1 MLKRLFGCCLLGV
14 GCLPLMANGGQPRV
28 TYGSPVDYQIT
39 LAGNF
44 GEPRPNH
51 FHGGID
57 VKTDNVE
64 GKHIYSIGDGYVSRL
79 TVGLSGFG
87 NAVYV
92 THPEGYT
99 SIYCHLK
106 RFAPKLERMIDR
118 QAVAKGEKI
127 DLHFTPLDFPV
138 SQGQLIALSGNT
150 GHSTGPHLHLEIH
163 DAKTWD
169 MLDPLDFL
177 GACVTDSVPP
187 QAHSFMACPVAG
199 EGSFN
204 GGSGKQTFSFGGLS
218 VDSLISIRYASLP
231 ATMQYHLD
239 QPFTAWGRVG
249 FALWADDY
257 MQGVYNH
264 YGIRE
269 TILMVDGQEVFR
281 ADVSRI
287 PVNSTR
293 QVNSWGDYDHWQHH
307 KTWYMRS
314 YIPRGVTLPLLQAD
328 ANRGIVDFNEER
340 PYELTYILRDF
351 MGNESRYDF
360 TVVGQK
366 ATIAPVPEQPY
377 NVFCDRLSLISLPG
391 MQLVIPAGMVEDGLV
406 VTPIVEQGSISPRYT
421 FTQQPCPLFG
431 WVELSIA
438 APRGIDPERLYIE
451 GGGRDMGGTCENG
464 WVTTRI
470 RELGMTYELKVK
482 E

>member
-1 MLKRLFGCCLLGV
+1 MLKRIAIGCWLLAV
-14 GCLPLMANGGQPRV
+14 GCQSLKADNQRV
-28 TYGSPVDYQIT
+28 SYASPVDYQIT

-64 GKHIYSIGDGYVSRL
+64 GKHIYAIGDGYVSRL
-79 TVGLSGFG
+79 TVGVSGFG

-118 QAVAKGEKI
+118 QAAKEAPI

-138 SQGQLIALSGNT
+138 AQGQLIALSGNT

-163 DAKTWD
+163 DTKTWD
-169 MLDPLDFL
+169 MMDPLDFL
-177 GACVTDSVPP
+177 ASCVIDSVPP
-187 QAHSFMACPVAG
+187 QAHSFMVCPVAG
-199 EGSFN
+199 EGVFN
-204 GGSGKQTFSFGGLS
+204 GGSSKQTFSFGAPP
-218 VDSLISIRYASLP
+218 DSARFRFSSR
-231 ATMQYHLD
+231 LD
-239 QPFTAWGRVG
+239 QSFTAWRKVG

-269 TILMVDGQEVFR
+269 TILLVDGQEVFYSN
-281 ADVSRI
+281 VSRI

-307 KTWYMRS
+307 RTWYMRS
-314 YIPRGVTLPLLQAD
+314 YIPKGVTLPILRGAD
-328 ANRGIVDFNEER
+328 RGIVDFNEER
-340 PYELTYILRDF
+340 PYQISYILRDF
-351 MGNESRYDF
+351 MGNEARYEF
-360 TVVGQK
+360 TVQGQRT
-366 ATIAPVPEQPY
+366 AIPVASEKRY
-377 NVFCDRLSLISLPG
+377 NVWYDRLSLISLPG
-391 MQLVIPAGMVEDGLV
+391 MQLTIPAGMVEEGLWIE
-406 VTPIVEQGSISPRYT
+406 PKVEQGSISSRYT
-421 FTQQPCPLFG
+421 FSQQTCPLFG

-438 APRGIDPERLYIE
+438 VPRGVNPSRLYID
-451 GGGRDMGGTCENG
+451 GGGRDMGGDYQDG
-464 WVTTRI
+464 WITTRI
-470 RELGMTYELKVK
+470 RELGVPYELKLK
-482 E
+482 ENKDKS